1 MQILDAELPAD
12 RFSEAGGEIREEP
25 GEIRLEVGDLLR
37 RERIAMQPVD
47 SETDA
52 VAEMNINAELAA
64 DGAVPDGL
72 QQVNA
77 GVPIVLQ
84 LPDEVPASASVF

>member
-37 RERIAMQPVD
+37 RERIAMQQSTPRLMP
-47 SETDA
+47 SPRW
-52 VAEMNINAELAA
+52 I
-64 DGAVPDGL
+64 
-72 QQVNA
+72 
-77 GVPIVLQ
+77 
-84 LPDEVPASASVF
+84 